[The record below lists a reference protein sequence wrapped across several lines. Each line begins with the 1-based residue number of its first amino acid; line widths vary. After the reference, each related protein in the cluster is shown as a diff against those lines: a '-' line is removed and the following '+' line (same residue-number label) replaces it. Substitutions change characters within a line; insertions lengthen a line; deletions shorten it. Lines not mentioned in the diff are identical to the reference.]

1 MGWNKAI
8 DQSLLQEIV
17 ENLFKGKI
25 HILFILPLK
34 FPSNMLFFEL
44 IFFQIISFSLC

>member
-1 MGWNKAI
+1 MGRNKAI

-17 ENLFKGKI
+17 EKLFKGEI
-25 HILFILPLK
+25 HLFILPLK